1 MEQLRLIIQVLDEIK
16 VNGKTN
22 MSKMLACIQ
31 ALEEYIAMQ
40 EAKQATAPEVN
51 ADGSNGN

>member
-1 MEQLRLIIQVLDEIK
+1 MDKIRLVIQVLDEID
-16 VNGKTN
+16 VRGKTN

-40 EAKQATAPEVN
+40 EAKQATAPEVT